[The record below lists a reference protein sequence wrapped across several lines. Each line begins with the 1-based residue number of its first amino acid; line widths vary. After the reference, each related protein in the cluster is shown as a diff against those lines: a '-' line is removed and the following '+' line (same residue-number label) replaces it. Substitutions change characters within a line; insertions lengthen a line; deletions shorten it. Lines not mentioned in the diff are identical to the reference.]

1 MNIWFSRN
9 LAVFLGIITP
19 LLETVRRWRTWTDE
33 PAAFFDDYILGG
45 LLLFGAWRVS
55 VNVKSGQKFLAAG
68 WGFMCGM
75 AYSSFFSQLGRI
87 RAGEIDPAPI
97 ASEWVAVIK
106 GIGFALAI
114 VGLLTSLRKVSVE
127 K

>member
-1 MNIWFSRN
+1 LRKAQVNIWFSRN

-19 LLETVRRWRTWTDE
+19 LLETIRRWSTWRE
-33 PAAFFDDYILGG
+33 APAAFFDDFILG
-45 LLLFGAWRVS
+45 
-55 VNVKSGQKFLAAG
+55 GQKFLAAG

-75 AYSSFFSQLGRI
+75 VYPSFFFQLERM
-87 RAGEIDPAPI
+87 RAGEIDPAPVS
-97 ASEWVAVIK
+97 SEWVAVIK

-114 VGLLTSLRKVSVE
+114 IGLITSLRKVSIE